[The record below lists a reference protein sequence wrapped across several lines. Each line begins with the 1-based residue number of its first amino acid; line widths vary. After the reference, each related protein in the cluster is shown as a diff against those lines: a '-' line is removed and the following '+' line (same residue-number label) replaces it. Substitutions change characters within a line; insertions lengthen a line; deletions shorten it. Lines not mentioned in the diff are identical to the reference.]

1 MSTNQFIISEA
12 SNAKEALDKIN
23 REAIQSISLFIY
35 DQEHKIIGTLTE
47 GDIRRGLLA
56 GMSLTDKVSNFMNRS
71 FRYFEQDG
79 NNYTKFKDY
88 KALNIRYIPV
98 LDNSKR
104 LISVNNLD
112 ELHSNIPATA
122 LLMAG
127 GLGERLRPLT
137 NDTPKPLLPVGDKKI
152 IDYNILGLQKHG
164 INNFYVSLRYK
175 AEMIMQHLDQ
185 LVKAPSKISY
195 IHETDARGTAGALSE
210 LKDIKTEYVI
220 LMNSD
225 LLTNVDFSVLYEKL
239 TSTNSDM
246 VMATIPYNID
256 VPYAIVEIDKNE
268 RIHALTEK
276 PRYTYY
282 ANAGIYLM
290 KKEMIGHVPKEGKYD
305 ATNFTE
311 DLIRKGYKVVSQP
324 ILGYWLDI
332 GRHEDYSKA
341 QNDIKYLQF

>member
-1 MSTNQFIISEA
+1 
-12 SNAKEALDKIN
+12 
-23 REAIQSISLFIY
+23 
-35 DQEHKIIGTLTE
+35 
-47 GDIRRGLLA
+47 
-56 GMSLTDKVSNFMNRS
+56 MNRS
-71 FRYFEQDG
+71 FKYFEQDG
-79 NNYTKFKDY
+79 NNFGRFKEF
-88 KALNIRYIPV
+88 KKLNIRYIPV
-98 LDNSKR
+98 LNASKK

-137 NDTPKPLLPVGDKKI
+137 NDTPKPLLNVGDRKI
-152 IDYNILGLQKHG
+152 IDYNILSLEKHG
-164 INNFYVSLRYK
+164 INNFFVSLRYK

-195 IHETDARGTAGALSE
+195 IHETDPRGTAGALSE
-210 LKDIKTEYVI
+210 LKDIRTEYVI

-225 LLTNVDFSVLYEKL
+225 LLTNVDFSALYEKL
-239 TSTNSDM
+239 ISSNADM

-256 VPYAIVEIDKNE
+256 VPYAIVEIDDE
-268 RIHALTEK
+268 QRIHALTEK

-290 KKEMIGHVPKEGKYD
+290 KKEMISHVPKEGRYD
-305 ATNFTE
+305 ATDLTE
-311 DLIRKGYKVVSQP
+311 ELIRKGYKVVSQP

-332 GRHEDYSKA
+332 GRHEDYAKA